1 MIHTD
6 TQKMKRTRLNNKN
19 SINMRKKTLLAV
31 IALMCLL
38 VLTAC
43 DRKQRALDNLREFVE
58 SVEKNAPDF
67 TDEEWKEA
75 NKEYDNLMVE
85 IDKYDYSLEESKQIG
100 ELQGRLAAIK
110 VKDTGKDAIE
120 GARKA
125 YAKWVGIIWGF
136 LKELFGSNSNMPPFV
151 YGTDSIGNI
160 GIENVATDL
169 KGAVEGIT
177 EGITDGNESQEEKP

>member
-1 MIHTD
+1 
-6 TQKMKRTRLNNKN
+6 
-19 SINMRKKTLLAV
+19 MRKKTLFAV

-43 DRKQRALDNLREFVE
+43 DRKQRALDNLKEFVE
-58 SVEKNAPDF
+58 RVEKEAPELTED
-67 TDEEWKEA
+67 EWKDV
-75 NKEYDNLMVE
+75 NKEYVDLMAE

-100 ELQGRLAAIK
+100 ELQGRLVAIK

-136 LKELFGSNSNMPPFV
+136 LHELFGSNSNMPPF
-151 YGTDSIGNI
+151 GTDSIGSS
-160 GIENVATDL
+160 GLNVATDL
-169 KGAVEGIT
+169 KEAVEGIT
-177 EGITDGNESQEEKP
+177 EGITDGKESQEEKK

>member
-1 MIHTD
+1 
-6 TQKMKRTRLNNKN
+6 
-19 SINMRKKTLLAV
+19 MRKKTLFAV

-43 DRKQRALDNLREFVE
+43 DRKQRALDNLKEFVE
-58 SVEKNAPDF
+58 RVEKEAPELTED
-67 TDEEWKEA
+67 EWKDV
-75 NKEYDNLMVE
+75 NKEYVDLMAE

-100 ELQGRLAAIK
+100 ELQGRLVAIK

-136 LKELFGSNSNMPPFV
+136 LHELFGSNSNMPPF
-151 YGTDSIGNI
+151 GTDSIGSI
-160 GIENVATDL
+160 GVENVTTDL
-169 KGAVEGIT
+169 KGAIEGFT
-177 EGITDGNESQEEKP
+177 EGLTDGN

>member
-1 MIHTD
+1 
-6 TQKMKRTRLNNKN
+6 
-19 SINMRKKTLLAV
+19 MRKKTLFAV

-43 DRKQRALDNLREFVE
+43 DRKQRALDNLKEFVE
-58 SVEKNAPDF
+58 RVEKEAPELTED
-67 TDEEWKEA
+67 EWKDV
-75 NKEYDNLMVE
+75 NKEYVDLMAE

-100 ELQGRLAAIK
+100 ELQGRLVAIK

-136 LKELFGSNSNMPPFV
+136 LHELFGSNSNMPPF
-151 YGTDSIGNI
+151 GTDSIGSI
-160 GIENVATDL
+160 GVENVTTDL

-177 EGITDGNESQEEKP
+177 EGIFDGKESQEEKQ

>member
-1 MIHTD
+1 
-6 TQKMKRTRLNNKN
+6 
-19 SINMRKKTLLAV
+19 MRKKTLFAV

-43 DRKQRALDNLREFVE
+43 DRKQRALDNLKEFVE
-58 SVEKNAPDF
+58 KVEKDAPEL
-67 TDEEWKEA
+67 TEEEWKNV
-75 NKEYDNLMVE
+75 NKEYDDLMAE

-100 ELQGRLAAIK
+100 ELQGRLVAIK

-136 LKELFGSNSNMPPFV
+136 LHELFGSNSNMPPF
-151 YGTDSIGNI
+151 GTDSIGSI
-160 GIENVATDL
+160 GVENVTTDL

-177 EGITDGNESQEEKP
+177 EGLTDGN

>member
-1 MIHTD
+1 
-6 TQKMKRTRLNNKN
+6 
-19 SINMRKKTLLAV
+19 MRKKTLFAV

-43 DRKQRALDNLREFVE
+43 DRKQRALDNLKEFVE
-58 SVEKNAPDF
+58 RVEKEAPELTED
-67 TDEEWKEA
+67 EWKDV
-75 NKEYDNLMVE
+75 NKEYVDLMAE

-100 ELQGRLAAIK
+100 ELQGRLVAIK

-136 LKELFGSNSNMPPFV
+136 LHELFGSNSNMPPF
-151 YGTDSIGNI
+151 GTDSIGSI
-160 GIENVATDL
+160 GVENVTTDL

-177 EGITDGNESQEEKP
+177 EGLTDGN

>member
-1 MIHTD
+1 
-6 TQKMKRTRLNNKN
+6 
-19 SINMRKKTLLAV
+19 MRKKTLFAV

-43 DRKQRALDNLREFVE
+43 DRKQRAIDNLREFVE
-58 SVEKNAPDF
+58 RVEKEAPELTED
-67 TDEEWKEA
+67 EWKDV
-75 NKEYDNLMVE
+75 NKEYVDLMAE

-100 ELQGRLAAIK
+100 ELQGRLVAIK

-136 LKELFGSNSNMPPFV
+136 LHELFGSNSNMPPF
-151 YGTDSIGNI
+151 GTDSIGSI
-160 GIENVATDL
+160 GVENVTTDL

-177 EGITDGNESQEEKP
+177 EGLTDGN